1 MFNLRKFKIRTQLI
15 IMLVAVIG
23 LFLASTLV
31 SWQALNR
38 TKAEFT
44 SFIEHEQKILLNYT
58 ELYANGLQ
66 MGQALRNIILD
77 PENPKAYANFEK
89 ASGEMDKLMTES
101 LSLVVSGNPQSPI
114 LNQIAQ
120 LREKQKGLQTEI
132 QSLVKQASLEEAK
145 TQLNKEET
153 PVWREIRQGLLDLI
167 NEQKTVIQTRE
178 AAVQQNTENAQ
189 RIALILTVVAVLV
202 GLGIA
207 LSIVSYILSQLTML
221 AKSIESLAEGDGDLT
236 ARLHIQGDNELC
248 RISIAFNHFVSGLQC
263 LVNSIKTNANQLHTL
278 SSNLANASSGLRNAS
293 SEETSA
299 VTTTASAVEQ
309 MSASIASVADNAE
322 QVMQVSSRSADYSNQ
337 GLERMQH
344 LSLAINRVQ
353 DAVKGMSNSVAK
365 FLGSTQSIIGATQH
379 VKDIAEQ
386 INLLALNAAIE
397 AARAGEQGRGFAVVA
412 DEVRKLAEK
421 TSEYANEISRV
432 TAELNSQS
440 GQVET
445 AIKQGESALEEGTR
459 RGNEV
464 SSIVDQAHSAVV
476 EAQQGI
482 KEITRSMK
490 EQSNASQL
498 ISRNVERLA
507 DLTAGTDHAVTQSDH
522 TVQEMRGL
530 ADTLSNTVS
539 RFRS

>member
-1 MFNLRKFKIRTQLI
+1 MFNLRKYKIRTQLI
-15 IMLVAVIG
+15 IMLAAVMS

-38 TKAEFT
+38 AKTEFT
-44 SFIEHEQKILLNYT
+44 SFIEQEQKILLNYT

-89 ASGEMDKLMTES
+89 ASGEMDKLLTDTQ
-101 LSLVVSGNPQSPI
+101 SLVVSGNPQSEV
-114 LNQIAQ
+114 LNKISQ
-120 LREKQKGLQTEI
+120 LREKQKGLQAEI
-132 QSLVKQASLEEAK
+132 QGLVKQTSIEEAK
-145 TQLNKEET
+145 TQLNKDET
-153 PVWREIRQGLLDLI
+153 PVWREIKQGLLDLI
-167 NEQKTVIQTRE
+167 KDQKAVIQTRE

-207 LSIVSYILSQLTML
+207 LSIVSYILSQLTLL
-221 AKSIESLAEGDGDLT
+221 AKSIEALAEGDGDLT

-248 RISIAFNHFVSGLQC
+248 RISMAFNHFVSGLQT
-263 LVNSIKTNANQLHTL
+263 LVNSIKTNANQLHNL

-293 SEETSA
+293 SDETSA
-299 VTTTASAVEQ
+299 VTATASAVEQ

-322 QVMQVSSRSADYSNQ
+322 QVMQVSSRSADYSDQ

-344 LSLAINRVQ
+344 LSLAMNSVQ
-353 DAVKGMSNSVAK
+353 DAVKGMSDSVAK

-421 TSEYANEISRV
+421 TSQYANEISRV

-440 GQVET
+440 GQVES

-459 RGNEV
+459 RGGEV

-476 EAQQGI
+476 EAQHGI
-482 KEITRSMK
+482 EEITRSVK
-490 EQSNASQL
+490 EQSHASQL

-507 DLTAGTDHAVTQSDH
+507 DLSAGTEHAIAQSDH
-522 TVQEMRGL
+522 TVQEMRVL
-530 ADTLSNTVS
+530 ADTLTSTVS

>member
-1 MFNLRKFKIRTQLI
+1 MLNLRKYKIRTQLI
-15 IMLVAVIG
+15 IMLAAVMS

-38 TKAEFT
+38 AKMEFT
-44 SFIEHEQKILLNYT
+44 SFIEQEQKILLNYT

-89 ASGEMDKLMTES
+89 ASGEMDKLLTETQ
-101 LSLVVSGNPQSPI
+101 SLVIAGNPQSEA
-114 LNQIAQ
+114 LNKIAQ
-120 LREKQKGLQTEI
+120 QREKQKGLQAEI
-132 QSLVKQASLEEAK
+132 QGLVKQASIEEAK

-153 PVWREIRQGLLDLI
+153 PVWREIKQGLLDLI
-167 NEQKTVIQTRE
+167 KDQKAVIQTRE
-178 AAVQQNTENAQ
+178 TAVQQNTENAQ

-207 LSIVSYILSQLTML
+207 LSIVTYILSQLTLL

-248 RISIAFNHFVSGLQC
+248 RISMAFNHFVVGLQN
-263 LVNSIKTNANQLHTL
+263 LVNSIKTNANQLHNL

-293 SEETSA
+293 SDETSA
-299 VTTTASAVEQ
+299 VTATASAVEQ

-322 QVMQVSSRSADYSNQ
+322 QVMQVSSRSADYSDQ
-337 GLERMQH
+337 GLERMRH
-344 LSLAINRVQ
+344 LSQAMNSVQ
-353 DAVKGMSNSVAK
+353 DAVKGMSDSVAK

-421 TSEYANEISRV
+421 TAQYANEITRV

-440 GQVET
+440 GQVES

-459 RGNEV
+459 RGGEV

-476 EAQQGI
+476 EAQHGI
-482 KEITRSMK
+482 EEITRSVK
-490 EQSNASQL
+490 EQSTASQL

-507 DLTAGTDHAVTQSDH
+507 DLSAGTEHAIAQSDQ
-522 TVQEMRGL
+522 TVQEMRVL
-530 ADTLSNTVS
+530 ADTLTSTVS

>member
-1 MFNLRKFKIRTQLI
+1 MLNLRKYKIRTQLI
-15 IMLVAVIG
+15 IMLAAVIS
-23 LFLASTLV
+23 LFMASTLV

-38 TKAEFT
+38 AKTEFT
-44 SFIEHEQKILLNYT
+44 SFIEQEQKILLNYT

-89 ASGEMDKLMTES
+89 ASGEMDKLITETQ
-101 LSLVVSGNPQSPI
+101 SLVISGNPQSEA
-114 LNQIAQ
+114 LNKIAQ
-120 LREKQKGLQTEI
+120 LRDKQKGMQAEI
-132 QSLVKQASLEEAK
+132 QGLVQQASIEEAK

-167 NEQKTVIQTRE
+167 KDQKAVIQKRE
-178 AAVQQNTENAQ
+178 AAVQQNTETAQ

-207 LSIVSYILSQLTML
+207 LTIVSYILSQLTLL

-248 RISIAFNHFVSGLQC
+248 RISMAFNHFVSGLQN
-263 LVNSIKTNANQLHTL
+263 LVNSIKTNANQLHSL

-293 SEETSA
+293 SDETSA
-299 VTTTASAVEQ
+299 VTATASAVEQ

-322 QVMQVSSRSADYSNQ
+322 QVMQVSSRSADYSDQ
-337 GLERMQH
+337 GLERMRH
-344 LSLAINRVQ
+344 LSLAMNSVQ
-353 DAVKGMSNSVAK
+353 DAVKGMSDSVAK

-421 TSEYANEISRV
+421 TSQYANEISRV

-440 GQVET
+440 GQVES
-445 AIKQGESALEEGTR
+445 AIKQGENALEEGTR
-459 RGNEV
+459 RGGEV

-476 EAQQGI
+476 EAQNGI
-482 KEITRSMK
+482 EEITRSVK
-490 EQSNASQL
+490 EQSHASQL

-507 DLTAGTDHAVTQSDH
+507 DLSAGTEHAIAQSDQ
-522 TVQEMRGL
+522 TVQEMRVL
-530 ADTLSNTVS
+530 ADTLTSTVS

>member
-202 GLGIA
+202 GIGIA
-207 LSIVSYILSQLTML
+207 LAIVSYILSQLTML

>member
-1 MFNLRKFKIRTQLI
+1 MFNLRKYKIRTQLI
-15 IMLVAVIG
+15 IMLAAVIS

-38 TKAEFT
+38 AKTEFT
-44 SFIEHEQKILLNYT
+44 SFIEQEQKILLNYT

-101 LSLVVSGNPQSPI
+101 LSLLVSGNPQSEA
-114 LNQIAQ
+114 LNKIAQ
-120 LREKQKGLQTEI
+120 LREKQKGLQAEI
-132 QSLVKQASLEEAK
+132 QGLVKQTSIEEAK
-145 TQLNKEET
+145 TRLNKDET
-153 PVWREIRQGLLDLI
+153 PVWREIKQGLLDLI
-167 NEQKTVIQTRE
+167 KDQKAVIQTRE

-207 LSIVSYILSQLTML
+207 LSIVTYILSQLTLL

-248 RISIAFNHFVSGLQC
+248 RISIAFNHFVSGLQN

-293 SEETSA
+293 SDETSA
-299 VTTTASAVEQ
+299 VTATASAVEQ

-322 QVMQVSSRSADYSNQ
+322 LVMQVSSRSADYSDQ
-337 GLERMQH
+337 GLERMRH
-344 LSLAINRVQ
+344 LNLAMNSVQ
-353 DAVKGMSNSVAK
+353 DAVKGMSDSVAK

-421 TSEYANEISRV
+421 TSQYANEITRV

-440 GQVET
+440 GQVES
-445 AIKQGESALEEGTR
+445 AIKQGETALEEGTR
-459 RGNEV
+459 RGGEV

-476 EAQQGI
+476 EAQNGI
-482 KEITRSMK
+482 GEITRSVK
-490 EQSNASQL
+490 EQSHASQL

-507 DLTAGTDHAVTQSDH
+507 DLSAGTEHAIAQSDN
-522 TVQEMRGL
+522 TVQEMRVL
-530 ADTLSNTVS
+530 ADTLTSTVS

>member
-1 MFNLRKFKIRTQLI
+1 MLNLRNFKIRTQLI
-15 IMLVAVIG
+15 IMLAAVVS

-38 TKAEFT
+38 AKTEFT
-44 SFIEHEQKILLNYT
+44 SFIHQEQKVLLNYT

-77 PENPKAYANFEK
+77 PENPKAYENFEK
-89 ASGEMDKLMTES
+89 ASGNMDTLMAETTTLLAGAGKQAEA
-101 LSLVVSGNPQSPI
+101 LSAI
-114 LNQIAQ
+114 TR
-120 LREKQKGLQTEI
+120 LREQQKGLQTEI
-132 QSLVKQASLEEAK
+132 RDFVRQSDIETAK
-145 TQLNKEET
+145 ARLNKDET
-153 PVWREIRQGLLDLI
+153 PVWREIRQALLDLI
-167 NEQKTVIQTRE
+167 KEQKTVIETRE
-178 AAVQQNTENAQ
+178 TAVQQNTENAQ
-189 RIALILTVVAVLV
+189 RIALILTVVAMLV

-207 LSIVSYILSQLTML
+207 LTIVSYILSQLTLL
-221 AKSIESLAEGDGDLT
+221 AKSIESLAEGDGDLS

-248 RISIAFNHFVSGLQC
+248 RISMAFNHFVGGLQS
-263 LVNSIKTNANQLHTL
+263 LVNSIKNNADQLHNL
-278 SSNLANASSGLRNAS
+278 SGNLAKASSGLRNAS
-293 SEETSA
+293 SDESNA
-299 VTTTASAVEQ
+299 VTSTASAVEQ
-309 MSASIASVADNAE
+309 MSASIASVADSAE

-337 GLERMQH
+337 GLERMQQ
-344 LSLAINRVQ
+344 LDQAMTSVQ
-353 DAVKGMSNSVAK
+353 NAVKGMSDSVAK

-421 TSEYANEISRV
+421 TAQYANEITRV

-440 GQVET
+440 GQVES
-445 AIKQGESALEEGTR
+445 AIKQGESALEEGSR

-464 SSIVDQAHSAVV
+464 SRIVEQAHSAVV

-482 KEITRSMK
+482 GEITRSVK
-490 EQSNASQL
+490 EQSHASQL

-507 DLTAGTDHAVTQSDH
+507 DLSSGTEHAIAQSDQ
-522 TVQEMRGL
+522 TVQEMRVL

>member
-1 MFNLRKFKIRTQLI
+1 MFNLRKYKIRTQLI
-15 IMLVAVIG
+15 IMLAAVMS

-38 TKAEFT
+38 AKTEFT
-44 SFIEHEQKILLNYT
+44 SFIEQEQKILLNYT

-89 ASGEMDKLMTES
+89 ASGEMDKLMTETMS
-101 LSLVVSGNPQSPI
+101 LGGSGNPQSEA
-114 LNQIAQ
+114 LNKIAQ
-120 LREKQKGLQTEI
+120 LREKQKGLQAEI
-132 QSLVKQASLEEAK
+132 QGLVKQASIEEAK
-145 TQLNKEET
+145 AQLNKEET
-153 PVWREIRQGLLDLI
+153 PVWREIKQGLLDLI
-167 NEQKTVIQTRE
+167 KDQKAAIQTRE

-207 LSIVSYILSQLTML
+207 LSIVSYILSQLTLL

-248 RISIAFNHFVSGLQC
+248 RISMAFNHFVSGLQT
-263 LVNSIKTNANQLHTL
+263 LVNSIKTNANQLHNL

-293 SEETSA
+293 SDETSA
-299 VTTTASAVEQ
+299 VTATASAVEQ

-322 QVMQVSSRSADYSNQ
+322 QVMQVSSRSADYSDQ

-344 LSLAINRVQ
+344 LSLAMNSVQ
-353 DAVKGMSNSVAK
+353 DAVKGMSDSVAK

-421 TSEYANEISRV
+421 TAQYANEITRV

-440 GQVET
+440 GQVES
-445 AIKQGESALEEGTR
+445 AIKQGENALEEGTR
-459 RGNEV
+459 RGGEV

-476 EAQQGI
+476 EAQHGI
-482 KEITRSMK
+482 EEITRSVK
-490 EQSNASQL
+490 EQSTASQL

-507 DLTAGTDHAVTQSDH
+507 DLSAGTEHAIAQSDH
-522 TVQEMRGL
+522 TVQEMRVL
-530 ADTLSNTVS
+530 ADTLTNTVS